1 MNLFLAPI
9 QGMTI
14 ACYRNAFARIF
25 GGIDAYYTPFIAT
38 ADMKKV
44 SDLLLKDLLPERN
57 DAGVKIVPQLLSNNG
72 TDFSIFASAIVD
84 MGYNEI
90 NWNIGCPFPRVTHKK
105 KGSGI
110 LPYPD
115 MIKKSLDIACADSSY
130 TITVKMRLG
139 LDDPE
144 DGMRVIE
151 VLNEYPLGGVIIHA
165 RTGIQM
171 YTGNVDL
178 NLFEALTSACKHEIT
193 YNGDIFTYADFLRI
207 SLRFPFIKNF
217 MLGRGALRDP
227 FLPSAIK
234 GQIIPY
240 ANKISMIIHFHDEVF
255 NYYKNILSGEKH
267 LCDKMKEFWVYMSV
281 HTDKDG
287 KLMKKVKKCQ
297 TSADYLKAANQI
309 LHSSDLWSDSPLI

>member
-9 QGMTI
+9 QGMTM

-38 ADMKKV
+38 ADMKKA
-44 SDLLLKDLLPERN
+44 SHLLLKDLLPERN
-57 DAGVKIVPQLLSNNG
+57 DPAVKIVPQLLSNNG
-72 TDFSIFASAIVD
+72 TDFRLFSSAIVD

-90 NWNIGCPFPRVTHKK
+90 NWNIGCPFPMVTNKK

-110 LPYPD
+110 LPYAD
-115 MIKKSLDIACADSSY
+115 MIKKFLDIACADSSY
-130 TITVKMRLG
+130 TLTVKMRLG

-144 DGMRVIE
+144 DGMRVIK

-178 NLFEALTSACKHEIT
+178 DSFETLASACKHEVT
-193 YNGDIFTYADFLRI
+193 YNGDIFTYADFMRI
-207 SLRFPFIKNF
+207 SLRFPSIKNF

-227 FLPSAIK
+227 FLPSVIK
-234 GQIIPY
+234 GQMIPS
-240 ANKISMIIHFHDEVF
+240 ANKISMVRHFHDEIF

-287 KLMKKVKKCQ
+287 RLMKKIKKCH
-297 TSADYLKAANQI
+297 TTADYLEVVNQI
-309 LHSSDLWSDSPLI
+309 LHSSSVWSDSPLT